1 LTRVEAGHDEQ
12 LKEVEMFRTLLKT
25 DELAIA
31 DQTFPVKYFE
41 LRTLRGARRYS
52 AEILLGPGD
61 RIILDDDSVTSLQAK
76 IARLAPAT
84 IYSRALASKSTS
96 VAA

>member
-1 LTRVEAGHDEQ
+1 MFRKLLQTG
-12 LKEVEMFRTLLKT
+12 EVEV
-25 DELAIA
+25 DGH
-31 DQTFPVKYFE
+31 VYVSHYFE
-41 LRTLRGARRYS
+41 ITTVRGGRRFS
-52 AEILLGPGD
+52 CEVLLDAGD

-84 IYSRALASKSTS
+84 IYSRALASKRS